1 MERSS
6 LVPWRGGE
14 LTSFRREMDRLFDRF
29 FEGWPFRVSAEERL
43 WAPTA
48 DVSETAKEVIV
59 KAEVPGMDPK
69 DIDVSVQGDV
79 LTLRGERK
87 QEKEEKDE
95 NLHRVERS
103 YGSFSRSVQLP
114 SEVDT
119 GKVNATYKDGILK
132 INMPKTKAAGVK
144 KIEVKTA

>member
-1 MERSS
+1 
-6 LVPWRGGE
+6 
-14 LTSFRREMDRLFDRF
+14 MDRLFDRF

-95 NLHRVERS
+95 NFHRVERS
-103 YGSFSRSVQLP
+103 YGSFSRSIQLP
-114 SEVDT
+114 SEVDA
-119 GKVNATYKDGILK
+119 GKVSATYQDGILK
-132 INMPKTKAAGVK
+132 INMSKTKAAAVK
-144 KIEVKTA
+144 KIEVKAG